1 MSEVYIYDE
10 IVQEHWTDYEGRECG
25 FTPEDLAEPLHDA
38 LDGDTVNLY
47 VNSPGGS
54 VFAAVAMTSE
64 IRRAIQRGV
73 NVNAYVDGIAAS
85 AASFLIMACDTVNM
99 YQGTML
105 MLHKPMSICIGN
117 ADDMMKTAED
127 LEAIQEGTCMP
138 LYRSK
143 LKASEDELVA
153 LVANET
159 WLSAGKAAEIFNI
172 SIIDE
177 QKDVRDS
184 IDANVIAKYGYTN
197 VPKQLLKPVVLPTE
211 TPEQNTSEPVQT
223 QPTVDYTEWE
233 ERIKKFF

>member
-10 IVQEHWTDYEGRECG
+10 IVQERYTDWDDVKHG
-25 FTPEDLAEPLHDA
+25 FTPDDLAAPLHEA
-38 LDGDTVNLY
+38 SSGDVVNIY

-73 NVNAYVDGIAAS
+73 NVNAFVDGIAAS
-85 AASFLIMACDTVNM
+85 AASFLIMACDSVNM

-117 ADDMMKTAED
+117 ADDMLKAAED
-127 LEAIQEGTCMP
+127 LESIQDGTCMP
-138 LYRSK
+138 LYKSK
-143 LKASEDELVA
+143 LVASEEELTA
-153 LVANET
+153 LIERES
-159 WLSAGKAAEIFNI
+159 WLSANKASEIFNI

-177 QKDVRDS
+177 QKDVTNSLNGD
-184 IDANVIAKYGYTN
+184 VVAKYGYKH
-197 VPKQLLKPVVLPTE
+197 VPEQLLKANKPKEAQRTIE
-211 TPEQNTSEPVQT
+211 PEQT

-233 ERIKKFF
+233 DRIKKFI

>member
-10 IVQEHWTDYEGRECG
+10 IVQEHWLDYDGNEHG
-25 FTPEDLAEPLHDA
+25 FTPDDLAEPLHDA
-38 LDGDTVNLY
+38 IDGDTVNLF

-73 NVNAYVDGIAAS
+73 KVNAYVDGIAAS

-117 ADDMMKTAED
+117 ADDMLKTAED
-127 LEAIQEGTCMP
+127 LEAIQDGTCMP

-143 LKASEDELVA
+143 LKATEEELA
-153 LVANET
+153 AIIASET

-172 SIIDE
+172 SIMDE
-177 QKDVRDS
+177 QKDVTDS
-184 IDANVIAKYGYTN
+184 IDPVIIAKYGYMN
-197 VPKQLLKPVVLPTE
+197 VPKQLLKSVEMPAE
-211 TPEQNTSEPVQT
+211 TPEQETESEQT

>member
-10 IVQEHWTDYEGRECG
+10 IVQEHWTDWEGKEHG

-38 LDGDTVNLY
+38 VDGDTVNLY

-99 YQGTML
+99 FQGTML

-143 LKASEDELVA
+143 LKATDDELVA
-153 LVANET
+153 IVANET

-177 QKDVRDS
+177 QKDVRDL
-184 IDANVIAKYGYTN
+184 IDADVVAKYGYVN
-197 VPKQLLKPVVLPTE
+197 VPKQLLKPVEMPTE
-211 TPEQNTSEPVQT
+211 TPEQTPEPEQT

>member
-1 MSEVYIYDE
+1 M
-10 IVQEHWTDYEGRECG
+10 
-25 FTPEDLAEPLHDA
+25 
-38 LDGDTVNLY
+38 DGDTVNLF

-54 VFAAVAMTSE
+54 VFVAVAMTSE

-143 LKASEDELVA
+143 LKATEDELVA

-184 IDANVIAKYGYTN
+184 IDPDVIAKYGYSN

-211 TPEQNTSEPVQT
+211 TPEREVPEPEQT

>member
-10 IVQEHWTDYEGRECG
+10 IVQEHYTDWDGVEHG
-25 FTPEDLAEPLHDA
+25 FTPDDLAEPLHEA
-38 LDGDTVNLY
+38 SSGDVVNIY

-85 AASFLIMACDTVNM
+85 AASFLIMACDSVNM

-117 ADDMMKTAED
+117 ADDMLKAAED
-127 LEAIQEGTCMP
+127 LESIQDGTCMP
-138 LYRSK
+138 LYKSK
-143 LKASEDELVA
+143 LVASEEELTA
-153 LVANET
+153 LIERES
-159 WLSAGKAAEIFNI
+159 WLSASKASEIFNI

-177 QKDVRDS
+177 QKDVTNSLNGD
-184 IDANVIAKYGYTN
+184 VVAKYGYKH
-197 VPKQLLKPVVLPTE
+197 VPEQLLKANKPKEAQRTFE
-211 TPEQNTSEPVQT
+211 PEQT

-233 ERIKKFF
+233 DRIKKFI

>member
-10 IVQEHWTDYEGRECG
+10 IVQEHYTDWDGAEHG
-25 FTPEDLAEPLHDA
+25 FTPDDLAEPLHEA
-38 LDGDTVNLY
+38 SSGDVVNIY

-85 AASFLIMACDTVNM
+85 AASFLIMACDSVNM

-117 ADDMMKTAED
+117 ADDMLKAAED
-127 LEAIQEGTCMP
+127 LESIQDGTCMP
-138 LYRSK
+138 LYKSK
-143 LKASEDELVA
+143 LVASEEELTA
-153 LVANET
+153 LIERES
-159 WLSAGKAAEIFNI
+159 WLSANKASEIFNI

-177 QKDVRDS
+177 QKDVTNSLNGD
-184 IDANVIAKYGYTN
+184 VVAKYGYKH
-197 VPKQLLKPVVLPTE
+197 VPEQLLKANKPKEAQRTIE
-211 TPEQNTSEPVQT
+211 PEQT

-233 ERIKKFF
+233 DRIKKFI